1 VKRGFDWRG
10 AVAFA
15 AIVALIAFIAWG
27 MWATVRPA
35 AGGELRKGELELLS
49 RIVQTEASGESA
61 EGQRAVAWTSLNRL
75 RAGIYGKTLTDVLRA
90 PHQYA
95 HPARVRD
102 SPAYREALHAAS
114 QAVLGAMPDDSRG
127 STHFARCDVRPRP
140 AWVRRFELRATHGAH
155 CFYRRR

>member
-1 VKRGFDWRG
+1 VRDWLRFVLVLAVYV
-10 AVAFA
+10 AVALLIA
-15 AIVALIAFIAWG
+15 VALVHAVAL
-27 MWATVRPA
+27 AEA
-35 AGGELRKGELELLS
+35 ALS
-49 RIVQTEASGESA
+49 RDAEMLARVVQAEASGESA

-75 RAGIYGKTLTDVLRA
+75 RAGIYGQTLTDVLRA